1 MVKAKAAPSK
11 LFKDPY
17 PYLKN
22 GFKVGMKLEGI
33 DPEHPACFCV
43 LTVAE
48 VRGLYYMQEIS
59 YLYYN

>member
-11 LFKDPY
+11 LFKDPF
-17 PYLKN
+17 PFGKN

-33 DPEHPACFCV
+33 DPDHPSLFCV

-48 VRGLYYMQEIS
+48 VKGVYLLS
-59 YLYYN
+59 YFNSLN